1 MLKEQLGNKKE
12 ILEIKN
18 MIAKIKS
25 ATEQLEEK
33 ESPVKQ
39 NKKTDIESMRE
50 KSRETIFII
59 CIIGYLT
66 DTKEYM

>member
-33 ESPVKQ
+33 ESPVK
-39 NKKTDIESMRE
+39 
-50 KSRETIFII
+50 
-59 CIIGYLT
+59 
-66 DTKEYM
+66 